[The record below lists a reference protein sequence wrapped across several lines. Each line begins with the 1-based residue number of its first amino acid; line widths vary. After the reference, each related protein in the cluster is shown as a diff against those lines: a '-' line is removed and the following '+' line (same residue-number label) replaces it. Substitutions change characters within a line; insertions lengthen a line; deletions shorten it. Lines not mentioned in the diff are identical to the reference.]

1 MMGLPR
7 KLSTRIL
14 LVATAAQTALIAV
27 FATFIADGLSHQE
40 TRAAHQGS
48 LAVAESL
55 ARVGS
60 GALAAGDLFGLEQT
74 LRQAVHNPQVVA
86 VGYVDVLG
94 REVLRVEPASD
105 GVHETAAFA
114 GTKVS
119 APPPGTERSVLE
131 AGDRLEAWSAVAA
144 GRPFGWVRVEYSL
157 AEVRETSR
165 RIWRNA
171 IIVAVAGIALY
182 AILFYY
188 LLRRP
193 LRALRRAAAFAE
205 QLSVR
210 HGAQLRID
218 PGSQEL
224 DAVIDALNK
233 TSKRLQMQDEELQM
247 ASLVYKSS
255 AEAMFITDGGNRIV
269 AINPA
274 FTQLTGYTPEET
286 LGKDPKILG
295 STRNSKSFYRDMWQ
309 ALTDTGQWQGEIWNK
324 RKNGEEFAEWLTIN
338 TIYDD
343 EGQVHRRVSLFS
355 DITEMKKAE
364 ETIWQQAN
372 YDLLTGLPNRRLFRD
387 RLTQELRQAQ
397 RLKLPVALLSIDLDR
412 FKEVNDA
419 FGHAAGD
426 QLLVEIAQRIA
437 SCLRESD
444 TVARTSGDGF
454 AATLARVN
462 DPGVAERV
470 AQEILLKLGQ
480 PLEVGTESAYVS
492 ACVGITLFPND
503 AEDME
508 TLLKNAEEA
517 MYVAKKQ
524 GRGGVSWFTPEMQQA
539 AQVRQSLLRD
549 LRHALA
555 ENQFEVY
562 YQPIVE
568 LASGRIEKA
577 EALLRW
583 NHPQRGMVSPSV
595 FIPLAEEVGLIQE
608 IGDWVF
614 RDVVD
619 RVDGWNRAGLLPL
632 QVTVNKSPRQFMGGN
647 SQQAWLDYIAAKQL
661 PPECLVIEITEG
673 LLMESHEDV
682 PAKLKRFRAAGV
694 SIAIDDF
701 GTGYSSL
708 SYLQRFDIDFLK
720 IDRSF
725 VKDID
730 SDSDDRALA
739 EAIIVMSHKLGLKVV
754 AEGVET
760 EAQRDYL
767 RAAGCDYVQG
777 FLYARP
783 MPAADFEALLRSR
796 NAPAASAA

>member
-1 MMGLPR
+1 MSLPR
-7 KLSTRIL
+7 SLPTRIL
-14 LVATAAQTALIAV
+14 TLAAVAQVAVIAMFAAFLAH
-27 FATFIADGLSHQE
+27 GLSQQE
-40 TRAAHQGS
+40 IHAARQGS
-48 LAVAESL
+48 LAVAESV
-55 ARVGS
+55 ARIGS
-60 GALAAGDLFGLEQT
+60 GVLATGDLFGMEQT
-74 LRQAVHNPQVVA
+74 LRQAVHNPQVLA
-86 VGYVDVLG
+86 VSFVDTQR
-94 REVLRVEPASD
+94 RELLRVEPTA
-105 GVHETAAFA
+105 GEAHE
-114 GTKVS
+114 KVS
-119 APPPGTERSVLE
+119 YEAAAMYTPPVGVDHYVSEGS
-131 AGDRLEAWSAVAA
+131 DRIEAWSGVEA
-144 GRPFGWVRVEYSL
+144 GRFGWVRVEYSL

-171 IIVAVAGIALY
+171 VGVAALGIALY
-182 AILFYY
+182 VVLFS
-188 LLRRP
+188 LFLRRP
-193 LRALRRAAAFAE
+193 MRVLRRAAAFADG
-205 QLSVR
+205 LSSR
-210 HGAQLRID
+210 HGTQLEIEA
-218 PGSQEL
+218 GSEEL
-224 DAVIDALNK
+224 GAVIDALNK

-255 AEAMFITDGGNRIV
+255 AEAMFITDGGNRVV

-274 FTQLTGYTPEET
+274 FTQLTGYTPDEM
-286 LGKDPKILG
+286 LGQDPKILG
-295 STRNSKSFYRDMWQ
+295 SSRNSKSFYRDMWQ

-343 EGQVHRRVSLFS
+343 AGQVHRRVSLFS

-387 RLTQELRQAQ
+387 RLLQELRQAQ

-419 FGHAAGD
+419 FGHATGD
-426 QLLVEIAQRIA
+426 QLLIEISQRIS
-437 SCLRESD
+437 SCLREYD

-454 AATLARVN
+454 SATLTRIA

-470 AQEILLKLGQ
+470 AQEMLQKLAL
-480 PLEVGTESAYVS
+480 PLDVGSEAAYIS
-492 ACVGITLFPND
+492 ACIGITLYPND
-503 AEDME
+503 AEDVE

-539 AQVRQSLLRD
+539 AQVRQALLRD

-555 ENQFEVY
+555 DNQFEVY
-562 YQPIVE
+562 FQPIVDMR
-568 LASGRIEKA
+568 SGRIDKA

-583 NHPQRGMVSPSV
+583 HHPQRGMVSPAV

-614 RDVVD
+614 RQVVD
-619 RVDGWNRAGLLPL
+619 RTQAWHQAGLMPL
-632 QVTVNKSPRQFMGGN
+632 QITVNKSPRQFMNGN
-647 SQQAWLDYIAAKQL
+647 SQEAWLDYIADKNL
-661 PPECLVIEITEG
+661 PPECMVIEITEG
-673 LLMESHEDV
+673 LLMEANEDV

-708 SYLQRFDIDFLK
+708 AYLQRFDIDFLK

-725 VKDID
+725 IKDID
-730 SDSDDRALA
+730 SDSDDLALA

-767 RAAGCDYVQG
+767 IAAGCDYIQG

-783 MPAADFEALLRSR
+783 MPAADFEKLLRER
-796 NAPAASAA
+796 PPVAASAA